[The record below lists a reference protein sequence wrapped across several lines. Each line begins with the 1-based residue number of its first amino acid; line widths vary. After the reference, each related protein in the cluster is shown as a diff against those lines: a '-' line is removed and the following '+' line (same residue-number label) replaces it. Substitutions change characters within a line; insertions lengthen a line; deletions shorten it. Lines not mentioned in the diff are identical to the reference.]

1 MCTYKVF
8 WSKQLN
14 LDIIKH
20 LVQEY
25 INYKG
30 QVYIF
35 MSVKGRTV
43 TILGTVDI
51 QFLQQLLNSTEKHER
66 RYRQCVSKWYC
77 FVPVKT
83 SSEQA
88 AGHSWPT
95 THNPCLRVYRKSG
108 GDRNTFNQ
116 PNLGS
121 ETNDLFFFPKKLMAW
136 KRLNILFFLKCSLFD
151 LMLCVSWMSNKRK
164 PGYIWKSM
172 LAYNLS
178 SSDLIVLLF
187 LQMVKE
193 RFLCLDQL

>member
-30 QVYIF
+30 QAYIF
-35 MSVKGRTV
+35 MSVKGRTA
-43 TILGTVDI
+43 TILGIVDI
-51 QFLQQLLNSTEKHER
+51 QFLQQLLNSTEKHES
-66 RYRQCVSKWYC
+66 RYRQCVSRWYF
-77 FVPVKT
+77 FVPVKS

-88 AGHSWPT
+88 AAHSWPT
-95 THNPCLRVYRKSG
+95 THNPCLRVYRKAG

-121 ETNDLFFFPKKLMAW
+121 ETNDLFFPPKVNGMKKA
-136 KRLNILFFLKCSLFD
+136 
-151 LMLCVSWMSNKRK
+151 
-164 PGYIWKSM
+164 
-172 LAYNLS
+172 
-178 SSDLIVLLF
+178 
-187 LQMVKE
+187 
-193 RFLCLDQL
+193 